1 MLETDL
7 AAKEVKVAS
16 GKLVAVK
23 AIKRGLAR
31 WA

>member
-31 WA
+31 WV